1 MSLALR
7 KSTIAALLLCS
18 LITAGG
24 CAKKKPPE
32 PAPAPPQ
39 PTETAPTPT
48 PTPPETPPAP
58 PPTPAPTVRS
68 EDFAPAFFDLDS
80 YSLRDDARAALDG
93 NARLMRSNPT
103 ISVTIEGHCDERGTV
118 EYNQALG
125 ERRAQAARD
134 YMVSQGV
141 EGNRMQIISYG
152 KERPFSTG
160 SDETAWSQNRRAH
173 FVVR

>member
-1 MSLALR
+1 
-7 KSTIAALLLCS
+7 

-48 PTPPETPPAP
+48 PTPTPEPPAP
-58 PPTPAPTVRS
+58 APPTPSVRS

-80 YSLRDDARAALDG
+80 YSLRDDARSALDG

-103 ISVTIEGHCDERGTV
+103 IQVTIEGHCDERGTV

-125 ERRAQAARD
+125 ERRALAARD

-141 EGNRMQIISYG
+141 EGNRMQVISYG

-160 SDETAWSQNRRAH
+160 ADETAWSQNRRAH

>member
-1 MSLALR
+1 MNHVRRIAV
-7 KSTIAALLLCS
+7 AALLLSS
-18 LITAGG
+18 LFVVAG
-24 CAKKKPPE
+24 CAKKKAPE

-48 PTPPETPPAP
+48 PPQETPPAP
-58 PPTPAPTVRS
+58 PPTPTPTIRA
-68 EDFAPAFFDLDS
+68 EDFAPAFYDLDS

-93 NARLMRSNPT
+93 NSRLMRSNPT
-103 ISVTIEGHCDERGTV
+103 VQVTIEGHCDERGTV

-141 EGNRMQIISYG
+141 EANRMQVISYG
-152 KERPFSTG
+152 KERPFATG
-160 SDETAWSQNRRAH
+160 ANEEAWAQNRRAH
-173 FVVR
+173 FVIR